1 MDTCSGSRS
10 GTVLGDRGQRR
21 EPRREGGLSPAPR
34 GRAGPRGRGPWRA
47 LTAAP
52 SLLGAAG
59 AVELGGVPGAAGLQ
73 ALGLEGPPQK
83 RGIVD
88 QCCTSICSLYQ
99 LENYCN

>member
-1 MDTCSGSRS
+1 MVALSL
-10 GTVLGDRGQRR
+10 GTAAKGGGQVGREVCTPPSQGCAGLG
-21 EPRREGGLSPAPR
+21 
-34 GRAGPRGRGPWRA
+34 GRGPRCA
-47 LTAAP
+47 LTTTR
-52 SLLGAAG
+52 SLLGAVG
-59 AVELGGVPGAAGLQ
+59 AVEPGAAGLQ